1 VAELGERAGRD
12 LSALDLHRP
21 YVDEVTFPCPEC
33 GSEARR
39 QEPVLDAWFDS
50 GSMPSAQFHYPFS
63 GEEPFTTRF
72 PADFICEAIDQTR
85 GWFYSLLAVNT
96 LVFDS
101 TPYRN
106 VVCLAHVVDV
116 DGQKMSKSRGN
127 VLDPWEILRRKGADA
142 LRWYFF
148 SAGSPWTNRRVYE
161 AGIDESIR
169 KFLLTLWNTLSFF
182 VTYANLP
189 DGWSV
194 PAQGGDEP
202 GADHVLDRWIRSRL
216 AGTTRVMTNALEG
229 YDTLGAAG
237 ALEGFVD
244 DLSNWYVRRSR
255 PRFWKARD
263 DDAFATLHHC
273 LLTTA
278 RLLAPFCPFVADE
291 IHGIL
296 APEGTPGERGVPAAE
311 VSVHLEDWPEPVAGA
326 HDPALEAE
334 MALARRL
341 VALGRAARGDARL
354 KVRQPLRRAIILV
367 PRGEELSGEVAAQVA
382 EELNVKALDAV
393 SSLEGLIRY
402 SVVPNF
408 RALGPRLGPR
418 LPAVKAALA
427 GVDGAAARRAL
438 DETGHFALDIDGEAV
453 ELGPEDVEV
462 RATEHE
468 ELALAQDGPYA
479 VALDLAVDDDL
490 RLEGLARELAR
501 ALNDHRKAIGLA
513 IADRITVVVSAT
525 GPVAEAAARHGQW
538 IAGEVLAVDWQVKP
552 GDGGVP
558 QSGADGG
565 SGTVLDVEGSPVA
578 VTVERA

>member
-1 VAELGERAGRD
+1 
-12 LSALDLHRP
+12 
-21 YVDEVTFPCPEC
+21 
-33 GSEARR
+33 
-39 QEPVLDAWFDS
+39 
-50 GSMPSAQFHYPFS
+50 
-63 GEEPFTTRF
+63 
-72 PADFICEAIDQTR
+72 
-85 GWFYSLLAVNT
+85 
-96 LVFDS
+96 
-101 TPYRN
+101 
-106 VVCLAHVVDV
+106 
-116 DGQKMSKSRGN
+116 
-127 VLDPWEILRRKGADA
+127 
-142 LRWYFF
+142 
-148 SAGSPWTNRRVYE
+148 
-161 AGIDESIR
+161 
-169 KFLLTLWNTLSFF
+169 
-182 VTYANLP
+182 
-189 DGWSV
+189 
-194 PAQGGDEP
+194 
-202 GADHVLDRWIRSRL
+202 
-216 AGTTRVMTNALEG
+216 
-229 YDTLGAAG
+229 
-237 ALEGFVD
+237 
-244 DLSNWYVRRSR
+244 
-255 PRFWKARD
+255 
-263 DDAFATLHHC
+263 
-273 LLTTA
+273 
-278 RLLAPFCPFVADE
+278 
-291 IHGIL
+291 
-296 APEGTPGERGVPAAE
+296 

-513 IADRITVVVSAT
+513 IADRISVSLSAT
-525 GPVAEAAARHGQW
+525 GQLAQAARRHGDW
-538 IAGEVLAVDWQVKP
+538 IAGEVLATDWTVTEPTDQTTGTKVLEVD
-552 GDGGVP
+552 
-558 QSGADGG
+558 G
-565 SGTVLDVEGSPVA
+565 SDVA
-578 VTVERA
+578 VAVRKV